1 MYRFLTNHIPFRH
14 SNETSNQDAYECGFT
29 PTNIIWRIK
38 RTYSGDSQIVNAG
51 LSEKTISRVS
61 QIPCSI

>member
-1 MYRFLTNHIPFRH
+1 MYRFLTNHIPFRN
-14 SNETSNQDAYECGFT
+14 SNETSNQDVYECGFT

-38 RTYSGDSQIVNAG
+38 RTHSGDLQTVNDG
-51 LSEKTISRVS
+51 LSGKAIRRLL

>member
-1 MYRFLTNHIPFRH
+1 MYRFLTNHIPFRN
-14 SNETSNQDAYECGFT
+14 SNETSNQDVYECGFT

-51 LSEKTISRVS
+51 LSEKAISRVL